1 MLREERQSGSGLA
14 DLINECIR
22 EGKIVPAEIT
32 VGLLKTAME
41 KSGSTKFLVDGFP
54 RDMDNLR
61 CWESIMVEA
70 RVQFLLFLDC
80 TEEVMKER
88 LLERGKTS
96 GRADD
101 NLDSIIK
108 RFKTYE
114 ELTRPIIN
122 HFDSLGLVRRVDST
136 NDPETVFADVSKLFQ

>member
-1 MLREERQSGSGLA
+1 MREERQSGSGLA

-122 HFDSLGLVRRVDST
+122 HFDSLGLVRKVDST
-136 NDPETVFADVSKLFQ
+136 NDPDTVFADVSKLFQ

>member
-1 MLREERQSGSGLA
+1 MREERQSGSGLA

>member
-1 MLREERQSGSGLA
+1 
-14 DLINECIR
+14 
-22 EGKIVPAEIT
+22 
-32 VGLLKTAME
+32 
-41 KSGSTKFLVDGFP
+41 
-54 RDMDNLR
+54 
-61 CWESIMVEA
+61 MVEA

-101 NLDSIIK
+101 NLESIIK

-122 HFDSLGLVRRVDST
+122 HFDSIGLVRKVDST
-136 NDPETVFADVSKLFQ
+136 KDPEAVFADVSKLFQ

>member
-61 CWESIMVEA
+61 CWESIMTEA

-80 TEEVMKER
+80 SEEVMKER

-101 NLDSIIK
+101 NLESIIK
-108 RFKTYE
+108 RFRTYE

-122 HFDSLGLVRRVDST
+122 HFDSLGLVRKVDST
-136 NDPETVFADVSKLFQ
+136 NDPDTVFADVSKHFQ